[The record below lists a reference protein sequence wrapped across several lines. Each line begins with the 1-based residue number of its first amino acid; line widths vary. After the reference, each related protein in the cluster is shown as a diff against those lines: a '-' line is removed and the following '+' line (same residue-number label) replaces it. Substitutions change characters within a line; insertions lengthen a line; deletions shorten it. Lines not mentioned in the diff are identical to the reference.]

1 MILNNYWAFKRAID
15 LNYFHGGTNEFF
27 HYSDY
32 GVKDVNGDSICLFD
46 GAGTNGDDYNTSY
59 DNARLNY
66 ENNILIGTGDNSYEA
81 DAYCLV
87 NDITSSFSFVENSI
101 TGQTVNGKYKR
112 IITVSGEN
120 TSGSSKTITEL
131 AFCRRMYYKS
141 TPGWTDQTP
150 KTNVML
156 IVEPLEESITVPA
169 GEGFIATME
178 WETIQ
183 DEPVVDPHIFLM
195 DGYVP
200 NNEQTTIID
209 FDKAP
214 TEGWYN
220 ISIYT
225 NEKQINRIVH
235 FTPGSNSDTISF
247 SPGSSGNYNCYIM
260 WDNNKASLYIRCT
273 SGSWYSMHVRVVRMD
288 DNYILTE

>member
-15 LNYFHGGTNEFF
+15 LNYFHTGSGEYH

-32 GVKDVNGDSICLFD
+32 GVKDVSGNSICIYD
-46 GAGTNGDDYNTSY
+46 GAGTNGDDYAAAY
-59 DNARLNY
+59 DNVRLSY
-66 ENNILIGTGDNSYEA
+66 ENNILIGTGNNSYDA

-120 TSGSSKTITEL
+120 TSGAEKVITEL
-131 AFCRRMYYKS
+131 AFCRRMFYKS
-141 TPGWTDQTP
+141 TAGWSDSTP

-156 IVEPLEESITVPA
+156 VVEPLEEPITVPA

-183 DEPVVDPHIFLM
+183 EEPVVDQHIYLM
-195 DGYVP
+195 DGQVP
-200 NNEQTTIID
+200 GNQGTTYLE
-209 FDKAP
+209 FDKP
-214 TEGWYN
+214 PVNGYYV
-220 ISIYT
+220 ISIYA
-225 NEKQINRIVH
+225 NGRSINNMVYFETGR
-235 FTPGSNSDTISF
+235 NSDSFNF
-247 SPGSSGNYNCYIM
+247 SPGSSGSYNCYIM
-260 WDNNKASLYIRCT
+260 WDNNKATLRVACN
-273 SGSWYSMHVRVVRMD
+273 SGSWYAMHVRVTRVD
-288 DNYILTE
+288 DNYILNS